1 MALNQFFRLIALIL
15 LSSCSNETNKSDID
29 YQEEFNS
36 ITFAFENSSILD
48 FNAQQDIDGEFLS
61 DFINKLDPQKS
72 IFLESDIS
80 QFQSKELTNTYDVL
94 NNVVEVF
101 YDRYSLSLEL
111 RKDLLMKYK
120 FNFDLDESISF
131 NKDKGF
137 MSKKDEIEDYERKI
151 IKNELIVKML
161 NGDNFEEARKELL
174 NNYKDR
180 ISSLKKIR
188 ASDKFGVL
196 ANNFLS
202 LLDPHSSYFS
212 QRDIENWNLRMNLS
226 FEGIGA
232 ILGYENEK
240 AKIEELMPGGPA
252 INSKK
257 INVGDRII
265 SVGQGSDG
273 VMENV
278 IGWRLDDIVDSIRG
292 DEGTIVKLEVET
304 DSTTKIIELERGKVS
319 LEESDASKEVIEMDN
334 YEIGYIK
341 LPSFY
346 SDIECL
352 RISQYGCKSAT
363 QDIKRFL
370 IDFKLS
376 GVDGVILD
384 LRNNG
389 GGFLHEADSLT
400 RLFIDSGPTVQVK
413 SPERELEIY
422 TTWQTTRT
430 WNKPL
435 IVLVNK
441 FSASASE
448 IFAGAMQDYNRALVV
463 GQTTFGKGSVQRFKN
478 TINGQIKLTDSLYY
492 RVTGEP
498 TQLAGVEPHLELP
511 SLLESD
517 GAGEDRYD
525 NAIKPSQI
533 DQALFFAKPT
543 LPLNSFSATHS
554 QRIAQSLYY
563 QKISEIKMSNEK
575 DEVLSLNLNS
585 RQSRQNEDRLKTLEL
600 INLNRKISGLDQL
613 ETYEDYLNLDEDYD
627 FVLDAEIDQS
637 LNIIEDLIRVTS

>member
-29 YQEEFNS
+29 YQEEFDS

-80 QFQSKELTNTYDVL
+80 QFQSEELNNTYDVL

-101 YDRYSLSLEL
+101 YDRYSLSLKL

-137 MSKKDEIEDYERKI
+137 MNKKDEIEDYERKI

-161 NGDNFEEARKELL
+161 DGDNFEEARKELL

-292 DEGTIVKLEVET
+292 DEGTIVKLEIET

-463 GQTTFGKGSVQRFKN
+463 GQTTFGKGSVQKFKN
-478 TINGQIKLTDSLYY
+478 TVNGQIKLTDSLYF
-492 RVTGEP
+492 RVTGKP
-498 TQLAGVEPHLELP
+498 TQLEGVDPDIVLP
-511 SLLESD
+511 TLLNSD
-517 GAGEDRYD
+517 GSGEDRYD
-525 NAIKPSQI
+525 NAIKPTEI
-533 DQALFFAKPT
+533 DKTLFFPRKEI
-543 LPLNSFSATHS
+543 PLEIFASSNKERLRMSEYF
-554 QRIAQSLYY
+554 
-563 QKISEIKMSNEK
+563 QKVLEIKE
-575 DEVLSLNLNS
+575 DEIKNKELSLDLEKRS
-585 RQSRQNEDRLKTLEL
+585 MQQKQDRLKTLQL
-600 INLNRKISGLDQL
+600 VNLNREISGLKYL
-613 ETYEDYLNLDEDYD
+613 ESFEEYQKIDEEYG
-627 FVLDAEIDQS
+627 FIIDAEIDES
-637 LNIIEDLIRVTS
+637 LNIIEELIKLGV

>member
-1 MALNQFFRLIALIL
+1 MALNQFFKLFILIL
-15 LSSCSNETNKSDID
+15 LSSCSNEIQKSDID
-29 YQEEFNS
+29 YKEEFDS
-36 ITFAFENSSILD
+36 IIFAFENSSILD
-48 FNAQQDIDGEFLS
+48 FDAQRNINENFLS
-61 DFINKLDPQKS
+61 DFIIKLDPQKS
-72 IFLESDIS
+72 IFLKSDVTK
-80 QFQSKELTNTYDVL
+80 FHEAELSNTYEAL
-94 NNVVEVF
+94 NEVVEVF
-101 YDRYSLSLEL
+101 YNRYSSSLKL
-111 RKDLLMKYK
+111 RKDLLLNHN
-120 FNFDLDESISF
+120 FNFDQDEYISF
-131 NKDKGF
+131 DKEKEFMNNKDQF
-137 MSKKDEIEDYERKI
+137 EDHQRKI
-151 IKNELIVKML
+151 IKNELIIKML
-161 NGDNFEEARKELL
+161 GGDSFDDARIELL

-180 ISSLKKIR
+180 ISSLNKTR

-252 INSKK
+252 MKSKK
-257 INVGDRII
+257 ISVGDRII
-265 SVGQGSDG
+265 SIGQGTDG
-273 VMENV
+273 AMQNV

-304 DSTTKIIELERGKVS
+304 ESETKVIELKRGKVT
-319 LEESDASKEVIEMDN
+319 LEESDASKEVIN
-334 YEIGYIK
+334 INNFKIGYIK

-346 SDIECL
+346 SDVECL
-352 RISQYGCKSAT
+352 RISQFGCKSAT
-363 QDIKRFL
+363 QDVKRFL
-370 IDFKLS
+370 IDFKLND
-376 GVDGVILD
+376 VDGAILD

-413 SPERELEIY
+413 SPNRDLEIY

-430 WNKPL
+430 WNRPL

-448 IFAGAMQDYNRALVV
+448 IFAGAMQDYNRAIIV
-463 GQTTFGKGSVQRFKN
+463 GQTTFGKGSVQRFID
-478 TINGQIKLTDSLYY
+478 TVNGQIKLTDSLYF

-498 TQLAGVEPHLELP
+498 TQLAGVKPHLELP
-511 SLLESD
+511 SLQNID

-525 NAIKPSQI
+525 NAIKPTQI
-533 DQALFFAKPT
+533 DQALFFAKSPF
-543 LPLNSFSATHS
+543 PLEKFSYSHS
-554 QRIAQSLYY
+554 QRLNESIYY
-563 QKISEIKMSNEK
+563 KKINEIKMTNRK
-575 DEVLSLNLNS
+575 DEAISLNFTK
-585 RQSRQNEDRLKTLEL
+585 RQSEQNEYRSKTLQL
-600 INLNRKISGLDQL
+600 INLNREISGLNQL
-613 ETYEDYLNLDEDYD
+613 ETFDDYLNLEEDYN

-637 LNIIEDLIRVTS
+637 LNIIEDLLTLTS

>member
-1 MALNQFFRLIALIL
+1 M
-15 LSSCSNETNKSDID
+15 
-29 YQEEFNS
+29 
-36 ITFAFENSSILD
+36 
-48 FNAQQDIDGEFLS
+48 
-61 DFINKLDPQKS
+61 
-72 IFLESDIS
+72 
-80 QFQSKELTNTYDVL
+80 
-94 NNVVEVF
+94 
-101 YDRYSLSLEL
+101 
-111 RKDLLMKYK
+111 
-120 FNFDLDESISF
+120 
-131 NKDKGF
+131 
-137 MSKKDEIEDYERKI
+137 
-151 IKNELIVKML
+151 
-161 NGDNFEEARKELL
+161 
-174 NNYKDR
+174 
-180 ISSLKKIR
+180 
-188 ASDKFGVL
+188 
-196 ANNFLS
+196 
-202 LLDPHSSYFS
+202 
-212 QRDIENWNLRMNLS
+212 
-226 FEGIGA
+226 
-232 ILGYENEK
+232 
-240 AKIEELMPGGPA
+240 
-252 INSKK
+252 
-257 INVGDRII
+257 
-265 SVGQGSDG
+265 
-273 VMENV
+273 
-278 IGWRLDDIVDSIRG
+278 
-292 DEGTIVKLEVET
+292 
-304 DSTTKIIELERGKVS
+304 
-319 LEESDASKEVIEMDN
+319 
-334 YEIGYIK
+334 
-341 LPSFY
+341 
-346 SDIECL
+346 

-517 GAGEDRYD
+517 GTGEDRYD

-543 LPLNSFSATHS
+543 LPLNSISTTHS
-554 QRIAQSLYY
+554 QRIDQSPYY
-563 QKISEIKMSNEK
+563 QKISEIKMSNKK
-575 DEVLSLNLNS
+575 DEVLSLNFNS
-585 RQSRQNEDRLKTLEL
+585 RQTKQNEDRTKTLEL
-600 INLNRKISGLDQL
+600 INLNREISGLDQL